1 MSTDSIN
8 QLFDVTIIGGGING
22 CGCAADAALRGLS
35 VLLCEKGD
43 LASQTSSKSTKLVHG
58 GLRYLEQY
66 HFSLVRKALGERQ
79 KLMALAPHLIR
90 PQPIVLPYQQPGRP
104 LWLLRAGLFLYDNLN
119 AANQLP
125 HTQYITRTQYP
136 ELLAPLQHDITKGFL
151 FYDAIT
157 DDARLTITNAL
168 QAKAHGAV
176 ILPKTELRQAEII
189 NGVWL
194 LTLRKKNGDIFNIN
208 SKTVINTAGPW
219 VMPVS
224 EQLHAPTTTSVSLVK
239 GSHIVVPKLYE
250 GQHAYML
257 QHDDKRIVF
266 TIPYHGH
273 TLIGTTDVLFSG
285 DPNSVTIDKNEIAY
299 LSGLIQRYFHRALR
313 EKDIIATWSG
323 VRVLQSALGKSPS
336 TLSRDYS
343 YQYTSHPAPMVTVYG
358 GKITTYR
365 QLAREV
371 IDQLRPIFPTL
382 TNSLTDVTPLPG
394 GENFNEYVKEAMK
407 DYAWLGD
414 DIKQRYFYSYGTRTT
429 QLLKGCNQL
438 SDLGE
443 YISPMLYEKEVEYLQ
458 KEEWATN
465 MDDILWRRTKLG
477 LWNKTEPRP

>member
-1 MSTDSIN
+1 M
-8 QLFDVTIIGGGING
+8 
-22 CGCAADAALRGLS
+22 
-35 VLLCEKGD
+35 
-43 LASQTSSKSTKLVHG
+43 
-58 GLRYLEQY
+58 
-66 HFSLVRKALGERQ
+66 
-79 KLMALAPHLIR
+79 
-90 PQPIVLPYQQPGRP
+90 
-104 LWLLRAGLFLYDNLN
+104 
-119 AANQLP
+119 
-125 HTQYITRTQYP
+125 
-136 ELLAPLQHDITKGFL
+136 
-151 FYDAIT
+151 
-157 DDARLTITNAL
+157 
-168 QAKAHGAV
+168 
-176 ILPKTELRQAEII
+176 
-189 NGVWL
+189 
-194 LTLRKKNGDIFNIN
+194 
-208 SKTVINTAGPW
+208 
-219 VMPVS
+219 
-224 EQLHAPTTTSVSLVK
+224 
-239 GSHIVVPKLYE
+239 
-250 GQHAYML
+250 
-257 QHDDKRIVF
+257 
-266 TIPYHGH
+266 
-273 TLIGTTDVLFSG
+273 LFSG